1 MAALSAIAETRW
13 HRRDLL
19 LGWAARTLAGSVAVL
34 AVADILGLVESFQT
48 HQLLGFRIAA
58 GFKLTLDLALIPAF
72 ALSSAAFRSQ
82 AKRRA
87 RKLEVG
93 ATLAAA
99 GATVGLVGGAVATAT
114 SIAHQFPDAYIAI
127 LAWTV
132 AASFV
137 LVLAALAA
145 SSAFSIAN
153 RPAANALSMRDRRLA
168 WASIGLAGSY
178 ALAMGGQLF
187 LVSYSSDHAASGGFI
202 AGVSVVAA
210 GGAFAAGAGSI
221 GAVAFY
227 NSQRPQRQTWIGR
240 LPPRD
245 ALLGLA
251 TAVFAMAFLLMGFG
265 VILQATAGRGLD
277 STRIVL
283 LWLTGVS
290 SFGNAIASAFAAVG
304 FSGLQPRF
312 RKSS

>member
-1 MAALSAIAETRW
+1 MNAPTAIPETRR
-13 HRRDLL
+13 HQRDLL
-19 LGWAARTLAGSVAVL
+19 LGWAAGTLAGSVAVL
-34 AVADILGLVESFQT
+34 AIADIFGLVESFQT
-48 HQLLGFRIAA
+48 HQFLGFQIAA
-58 GFKLTLDLALIPAF
+58 GCKLTLDLALIPAF

-93 ATLAAA
+93 ATFAAA

-114 SIAHQFPDAYIAI
+114 SIAHQFPDVYIAI
-127 LAWTV
+127 LGWMV

-137 LVLAALAA
+137 LVLAALSA

-153 RPAANALSMRDRRLA
+153 RPAAGALSLRDRRLA

-178 ALAMGGQLF
+178 ALAMVGQLF
-187 LVSYSSDHAASGGFI
+187 LISYSSDHAASGGFI
-202 AGVSVVAA
+202 AGVSVAAA

-251 TAVFAMAFLLMGFG
+251 TAIFAVAFLLMGLG
-265 VILQATAGRGLD
+265 LILEATAGRGFD
-277 STRIVL
+277 STRIAL
-283 LWLTGVS
+283 LWLAGVS
-290 SFGNAIASAFAAVG
+290 SFGNAVASVCAAVG